1 MREEPAVRVTINGK
15 EDEVGAGVTV
25 AKLLEDRGTAPQ
37 KVAVE
42 VNRELVTR
50 STFGETVLNEGDC
63 IEIVTFVGG
72 G

>member
-1 MREEPAVRVTINGK
+1 MQVVINGK
-15 EDEVGAGVTV
+15 ERRVEPGTTV
-25 AKLLEDRGTAPQ
+25 AALLADLGTATQ

-50 STFGETVLNEGDC
+50 STFADTVLAEGDN
-63 IEIVTFVGG
+63 IEIVSFVGG

>member
-1 MREEPAVRVTINGK
+1 MRVLING
-15 EDEVGAGVTV
+15 DQQDIDAGTTV
-25 AKLLEDRGTAPQ
+25 ARLLEDRGTVPE

-50 STFGETVLNEGDC
+50 STFGETVLNEGDN

>member
-1 MREEPAVRVTINGK
+1 MRVLINGA
-15 EDEVGAGVTV
+15 EQDIDAGTTV
-25 AKLLEDRGTAPQ
+25 ARLLEDRGTVPE

-50 STFGETVLNEGDC
+50 STFAETILNEGDNV
-63 IEIVTFVGG
+63 EIVTFVGG